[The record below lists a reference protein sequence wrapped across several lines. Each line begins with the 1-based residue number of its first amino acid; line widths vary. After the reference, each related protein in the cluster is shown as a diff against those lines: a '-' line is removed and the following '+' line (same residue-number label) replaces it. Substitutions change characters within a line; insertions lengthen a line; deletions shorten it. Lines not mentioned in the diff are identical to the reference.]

1 MTERIVDRA
10 ALPSTSP
17 RAPLTKG
24 EHGVLAKGRLPADS
38 LLSFRPSEAV
48 SRARGEISERQ
59 RRTRGYR
66 PRYAVRFL
74 DCARNDREGES
85 TDCVFP
91 LLSSAFSP
99 LLSFRPKHSF
109 LPNTRAKPWLLRE
122 RGAATKRSCK
132 ARLRGLLRAQ
142 CAETSAWSNLGASA
156 TDKRQSTAQKKRALT
171 YYVKARYRCSTLLR
185 QKNCPLCSLTGR
197 VPRGIDPTVQHGC
210 RQRIPVQRTGEN
222 FQPTVLPLC
231 RRGI

>member
-17 RAPLTKG
+17 RAPLAKG

-38 LLSFRPSEAV
+38 LLSFRPK
-48 SRARGEISERQ
+48 R
-59 RRTRGYR
+59 
-66 PRYAVRFL
+66 
-74 DCARNDREGES
+74 
-85 TDCVFP
+85 
-91 LLSSAFSP
+91 
-99 LLSFRPKHSF
+99 SF
-109 LPNTRAKPWLLRE
+109 LPSTRAKPWLLRE

-132 ARLRGLLRAQ
+132 ARLRGLIRAQ
-142 CAETSAWSNLGASA
+142 FAATSEAEKSRSVSDGQKTIDRA
-156 TDKRQSTAQKKRALT
+156 KKRALT